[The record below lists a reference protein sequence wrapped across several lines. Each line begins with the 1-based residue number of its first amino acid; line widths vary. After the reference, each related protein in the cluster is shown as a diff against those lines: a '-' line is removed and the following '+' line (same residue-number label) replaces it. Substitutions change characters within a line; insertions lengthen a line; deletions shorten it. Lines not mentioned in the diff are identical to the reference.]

1 MGIVCSNQNK
11 HLCRLPLINTIY
23 SMRKLLLITFVSVV
37 ACISSCKKSS
47 KNDEKS
53 DNPFGLE
60 YSNLTTEEHK
70 KEIEQAGVE
79 FVQEFN
85 SLPDEKSISVLNY
98 FASLGLSLNE
108 EVASVSST
116 LTISKHASEKNVAG
130 ILAAVNNDD
139 VGKLSD
145 SYGIFEWSANESAWN
160 EIPSTEKLEFRFP
173 SEEGKATNNAI
184 LTFSYVKDKDY
195 TIDGEKVELPKS
207 STATLKVD
215 GKTELT
221 WTSSHEYKADG
232 TPTKTST
239 SVTIGAF
246 ILASNTN
253 NDGNNV
259 SSGFSLKKG
268 SKQLL
273 AANLSGEST
282 ATVTNVNNEEDVEN
296 LIKNANAD
304 FTVMNFKFIG
314 QANIKEII
322 KEIDVISG
330 DNAGQKEAAVWNKH
344 SQLVAVNTKDN
355 SLIAKVE
362 FQGSDE
368 RECYKYPV
376 WDPNQGKYVDQE
388 NCWNYSSVDPLLVF
402 KDGSKQSI
410 DAFAENGFNK
420 IVDELESLIEKFD

>member
-1 MGIVCSNQNK
+1 
-11 HLCRLPLINTIY
+11 
-23 SMRKLLLITFVSVV
+23 MRKLLLITVISVV
-37 ACISSCKKSS
+37 AFASACKKSS
-47 KNDEKS
+47 KDDDKS
-53 DNPFGLE
+53 DNPFDLA
-60 YSNLTTEEHK
+60 YSNLTTEQHK
-70 KEIEQAGVE
+70 KEMEQAGVE

-98 FASLGLSLNE
+98 FASLGLNFNG
-108 EVASVSST
+108 EVSNVSNV
-116 LTISKHASEKNVAG
+116 LAISNHASKKNVAG
-130 ILAAVNNDD
+130 ILAAANNDD
-139 VGKLSD
+139 VNKLSEV
-145 SYGIFEWSANESAWN
+145 YGIYTWN
-160 EIPSTEKLEFRFP
+160 PNKEDWDETSDTEKLEFRFP
-173 SEEGKATNNAI
+173 SEEGKASNNAI

-232 TPTKTST
+232 TPTKTNA
-239 SVTIGAF
+239 SVTIGSF
-246 ILASNTN
+246 ILASSAN

-282 ATVTNVNNEEDVEN
+282 VTVTNVSNEDDVEN

-304 FTVMNFKFIG
+304 FTLMNYKFIG
-314 QANIKEII
+314 QANIKEMI
-322 KEIDVISG
+322 KAMDAISG
-330 DNAGQKEAAVWNKH
+330 NNTGNKEAAVWNTH
-344 SQLVAVNTKDN
+344 AQFVAVNTKDN

-362 FQGSDE
+362 FLGTDE
-368 RECYKYPV
+368 TECYKHPV
-376 WDPNQGKYVDQE
+376 WDYNQDKYVDQQY
-388 NCWNYSSVDPLLVF
+388 CYDYSSVEPLLVF
-402 KDGSKQSI
+402 KDGSKQSL